1 MTENEKRNAG
11 AQQHNRN
18 AAVHQ
23 DRNNTVKNEHAVF
36 DNIGLTKRNADYM
49 FRFNQ
54 ALQATKLNP
63 DKKAE
68 TVKKIT
74 AELLAGQKTG
84 KTARNL
90 YGNDVDAHVKEI
102 VEGPVRPAGAMDPYW
117 PSVLY
122 NGLNF
127 FTIFSIMFGIM
138 FLISPASQKSGQTV
152 GLISIIVSS
161 VIAGFAL
168 PLVPRIFDSKREHR
182 YALWIRIIGAV
193 VFLIFW
199 LLLFTLTSALPGYLN
214 PALNAWVM
222 IVLGVLGAL
231 ASIWVKRQYKLTQG
245 FFGSTPQNRRRR

>member
-11 AQQHNRN
+11 AQQRNRN

-23 DRNNTVKNEHAVF
+23 DRNSAVKNEHAAF

-68 TVKKIT
+68 AVKKIT
-74 AELLAGQKTG
+74 TELLEGQKTG

-90 YGNDVDAHVKEI
+90 YGNDVNVHVKEI
-102 VEGPVRPAGAMDPYW
+102 VEGPTRPAGAMDPYW

-152 GLISIIVSS
+152 GLVSIIVSS

-168 PLVPRIFDSKREHR
+168 PMVPRLFDSKREHR
-182 YALWIRIIGAV
+182 YALWLRIIGALI
-193 VFLIFW
+193 FLVFW
-199 LLLFTLTSALPGYLN
+199 LLLFTLTSALPGFLN

-222 IVLGVLGAL
+222 IALGILGAA
-231 ASIWVKRQYKLTQG
+231 ASILVKRQYKLTQG
-245 FFGSTPQNRRRR
+245 FFGSTPQNRRR